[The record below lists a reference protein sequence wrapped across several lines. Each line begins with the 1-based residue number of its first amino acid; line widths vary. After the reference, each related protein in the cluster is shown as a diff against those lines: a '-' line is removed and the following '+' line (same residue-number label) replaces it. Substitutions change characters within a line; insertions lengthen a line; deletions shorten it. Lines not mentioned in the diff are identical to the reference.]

1 LKGGQSTKV
10 DKEQVRMAIFGREI
24 LGNVVVD
31 RTGAVMGSLIDLSF
45 DLNTGL
51 ISELLVEVEAGL
63 DPSALPFE
71 HAGRSVK
78 IPGTA
83 VARIAENIHLNV

>member
-1 LKGGQSTKV
+1 
-10 DKEQVRMAIFGREI
+10 MAIFGREI

-31 RTGAVMGSLIDLSF
+31 RTGAVVGSLIDISF

-51 ISELLVEVEAGL
+51 ISELLVDVEVGL

-71 HAGRSVK
+71 HAGQSVK